1 MRKRTDAKYP
11 FLSMSLIDTEVF
23 KARERIR
30 EKWEERQRKW
40 KTEIERVRK
49 EKVVQRVRS
58 AKEKAIPKGKYN
70 EDINSPR
77 ANFETSNYCQAA
89 PRQIGL

>member
-1 MRKRTDAKYP
+1 MGREIEEVEDRDRQNEKRKRSTK
-11 FLSMSLIDTEVF
+11 
-23 KARERIR
+23 
-30 EKWEERQRKW
+30 
-40 KTEIERVRK
+40 RVW
-49 EKVVQRVRS
+49 S
-58 AKEKAIPKGKYN
+58 AKEKAIQKGKYN